1 MSKKKIAAL
10 TLLAL
15 TVAVSAYAAWL
26 WYSLP
31 DVEFLEAPEPQG
43 DRAHASAREKARPTV
58 GARSTESPNR
68 LETAVIM
75 GEDGGFYGHQGFDLH
90 EIRIAFE
97 RNWEEG
103 RTVRGA
109 STITQQLA
117 KNLFLSSERSYGRKL
132 EEALLAHRLEK
143 ALSKNRILE
152 IYLNVIEWG
161 DGIYGVEAAS
171 RNVLGKSA
179 ANLDTAEGALLAAM
193 IPSPLRLQPC
203 ERPKSVRA
211 RQERILR
218 WMYRANRLTEEEYQS
233 ALDARPWLEKV
244 RVISSRRVGASGPPG
259 RSRSR
264 G

>member
-1 MSKKKIAAL
+1 MSKKKLAVIAFVSVF
-10 TLLAL
+10 LA
-15 TVAVSAYAAWL
+15 VVGYASWL
-26 WYSLP
+26 WYRLP
-31 DVEFLEAPEPQG
+31 EVEFLKRQNPKETALM
-43 DRAHASAREKARPTV
+43 RARGKKRVQEWVPLEQVSE
-58 GARSTESPNR
+58 R
-68 LETAVIM
+68 LVEAVIM
-75 GEDGGFYGHQGFDLH
+75 GEDGGFFGHEGFDLH
-90 EIRIAFE
+90 EIRRAFE

-132 EEALLAHRLEK
+132 EEALLARRLER

-171 RNVLGKSA
+171 RDVFGKSA
-179 ANLDTAEGALLAAM
+179 ATLDVPEAALLAAM

-203 ERPKSVRA
+203 ERPKSVRT

-218 WMYRANRLTEEEYQS
+218 WMHRAERLTDEEYGA
-233 ALDARPWLEKV
+233 ALAQRLWLSKC
-244 RVISSRRVGASGPPG
+244 GLFPPEG
-259 RSRSR
+259 
-264 G
+264 